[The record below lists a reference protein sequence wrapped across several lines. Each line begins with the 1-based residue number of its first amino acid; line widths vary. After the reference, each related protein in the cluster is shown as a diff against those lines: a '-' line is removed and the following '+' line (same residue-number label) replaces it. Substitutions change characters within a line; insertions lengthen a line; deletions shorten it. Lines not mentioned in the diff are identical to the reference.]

1 MPAGYTLMLF
11 LHWTGAEPFLGFN
24 RLVFWVF
31 LPIKLFQEI
40 YRSDFDGVFQT
51 EMLLYGVISV
61 LIIYVLDWVVVRYF
75 VRDRRDTPTLIQM
88 VCRSNYVLFGLSVAE
103 NMYPDENL
111 SLISVMAA
119 FVVPMFNI
127 LAVLL
132 FEVFRESEKLSALH
146 LLIGIA
152 KSAGA
157 WQCYRAFDKRGGA
170 GSCRKQCGLPV
181 HIVFADY
188 TVEILWIMLDQSGKA
203 SGKHRVYLLLIP

>member
-1 MPAGYTLMLF
+1 M
-11 LHWTGAEPFLGFN
+11 
-24 RLVFWVF
+24 
-31 LPIKLFQEI
+31 
-40 YRSDFDGVFQT
+40 FQT

-181 HIVFADY
+181 HIVLRITLLKFCGLCWIGLEKHQESIGY
-188 TVEILWIMLDQSGKA
+188 TFCLYPDVFLHWT
-203 SGKHRVYLLLIP
+203 